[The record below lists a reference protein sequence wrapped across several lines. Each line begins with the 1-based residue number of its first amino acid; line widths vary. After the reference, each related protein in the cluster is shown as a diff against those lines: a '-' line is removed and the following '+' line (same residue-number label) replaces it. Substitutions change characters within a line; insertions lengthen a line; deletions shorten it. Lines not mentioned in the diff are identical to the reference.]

1 MLPQDLRAPD
11 IDRNITQSS
20 VLPLQ
25 LFRFNITKLISYDQY
40 QRADVKE
47 SQKGLLGAFATSLF
61 QDWRNFWAAS
71 RRTYGDICKFEF
83 PDYTMLPRAA

>member
-11 IDRNITQSS
+11 IDRNNTQSS

-40 QRADVKE
+40 QRADVKV
-47 SQKGLLGAFATSLF
+47 SQKGLLGVFATSLF
-61 QDWRNFWAAS
+61 QDWRNFCG
-71 RRTYGDICKFEF
+71 RFQTY
-83 PDYTMLPRAA
+83 LW